1 MSVPPGS
8 WAVRGCPLR
17 LCAVKVSLGTDVR
30 LSRGRSIL
38 SQERCAELLF
48 ARFSEGYDHP
58 VNIGKAATLR
68 AATGGAETPSLITHQ
83 AAPGAAIISR

>member
-1 MSVPPGS
+1 MCVSRVD
-8 WAVRGCPLR
+8 AV
-17 LCAVKVSLGTDVR
+17 
-30 LSRGRSIL
+30 L
-38 SQERCAELLF
+38 SQERSAELLF

-68 AATGGAETPSLITHQ
+68 AATGGAETTSLITHQ

>member
-1 MSVPPGS
+1 
-8 WAVRGCPLR
+8 
-17 LCAVKVSLGTDVR
+17 
-30 LSRGRSIL
+30 L
-38 SQERCAELLF
+38 SQERSAELLF

-68 AATGGAETPSLITHQ
+68 AATGGAETTSLIAYQ